1 MLKEDLCQLINDA
14 NWIIGNDNDNF
25 STKYEKVCSKNF
37 SLSSDILRMCK
48 YYRTKLDY
56 AVRTDG
62 SVKVFIVIIE
72 QLILPRI

>member
-25 STKYEKVCSKNF
+25 STKYEKVCSKN
-37 SLSSDILRMCK
+37 LVYLLT